1 MSFDDAALHWD
12 TPERIERANKL
23 AASILHAIGDAP
35 KDTAL
40 EFGCG
45 TGLLSFALREHFQRI
60 DCVDASEGMLY
71 VLRQKTETAGASNI
85 VASDSGL
92 LAQKEYAGAFDVI
105 YSSMVFHHITDVEA
119 QLRTLSPLL
128 KPNGLLITIDLDKED
143 GSFHRA
149 EPDFTGITDL
159 TERRLPDGCRVA
171 AFPTCSLKRHMR
183 VRKATSPIPC
193 FYAGGGNNKTSREPC
208 SRIGKVPFR

>member
-12 TPERIERANKL
+12 TPERIERASKL
-23 AASILHAIGDAP
+23 AASILHAVGDAP

-71 VLRQKTETAGASNI
+71 VLRQKIETAGASNI

-149 EPDFTGITDL
+149 EPDFNGHNGFDRT
-159 TERRLPDGCRVA
+159 RFAKWMRGCGFSDVQFKTA
-171 AFPTCSLKRHMR
+171 
-183 VRKATSPIPC
+183 
-193 FYAGGGNNKTSREPC
+193 YAGKKGDLPYSLFLCRGRKQ
-208 SRIGKVPFR
+208 

>member
-23 AASILHAIGDAP
+23 AASILHAVGDAP

-45 TGLLSFALREHFQRI
+45 TGLLSFALREHFQHI

-71 VLRQKTETAGASNI
+71 VLRQKIETADASNI

-149 EPDFTGITDL
+149 E
-159 TERRLPDGCRVA
+159 RVA
-171 AFPTCSLKRHMR
+171 AFPPCSLKRHMR
-183 VRKATSPIPC
+183 VRKAASPIPC
-193 FYAGGGNNKTSREPC
+193 FYAGGGNNKTSREPY

>member
-23 AASILHAIGDAP
+23 AASILHTVGDAP

-45 TGLLSFALREHFQRI
+45 TGLLSFALREHFQHI

-71 VLRQKTETAGASNI
+71 VLRQKIETADASNI

-149 EPDFTGITDL
+149 EPDFNGHNGFDRTTFAGWMQ
-159 TERRLPDGCRVA
+159 GCSFSDVQFKTA
-171 AFPTCSLKRHMR
+171 
-183 VRKATSPIPC
+183 
-193 FYAGGGNNKTSREPC
+193 YAGKKGGLPYSLFLCRGRKQ
-208 SRIGKVPFR
+208 